1 MPRKVIVAGLV
12 SLTLLAHTTATA
24 EASHTDVAGHW
35 RLDEG
40 SGQSARDASGHGLH
54 GRLGNSPAADSA
66 DPFWTRGRVGPSAL
80 DFRAGARSVFVADS
94 SLLEPDHVTAE
105 AWVKR
110 SGSPGQFAYV
120 LAKGAQSCLAA
131 SYAIYSGFDGGV
143 TFYTFDGSSYSLA
156 SGAGTGVCDGAWHHV
171 AGTFDGSVMRFYLDG
186 VEVGPSTAAGP
197 IAYPLPS
204 NEAFY
209 IGNFRGTCDKPFTG
223 AIDDVRV
230 WSRALGPDEILEHA
244 NEPPSTGSPDD
255 GGTPGGPGGQKPG
268 ARTGSIVERVSC
280 ARQVS
285 FRRIA
290 RRGLRV
296 SVNVSRPGRVQAFVL
311 LRGKRIGRSPAVVAR
326 KRGNVVVL
334 VRLQRAKVRR
344 ELRRHGR
351 LRLSCRAAGTGQ
363 RAVAAKRRLLLRP

>member
-1 MPRKVIVAGLV
+1 
-12 SLTLLAHTTATA
+12 
-24 EASHTDVAGHW
+24 
-35 RLDEG
+35 
-40 SGQSARDASGHGLH
+40 
-54 GRLGNSPAADSA
+54 
-66 DPFWTRGRVGPSAL
+66 
-80 DFRAGARSVFVADS
+80 VFVADS
-94 SLLEPDHVTAE
+94 PLLESAHVTAE

-110 SGSPGQFAYV
+110 SGTPGQFAYV

-131 SYAIYSGFDGGV
+131 SYAIYSGVDGGI

-156 SGAGTGVCDGAWHHV
+156 SGAGTAVWDGAWHHV

-186 VEVGPSTAAGP
+186 AEVGPSTAAGP

-209 IGNFRGTCDKPFTG
+209 IGNFRGSCDKPFTG
-223 AIDDVRV
+223 AIDDVRI
-230 WSRALGPDEILEHA
+230 WSRALEPDEILEHA
-244 NEPPSTGSPDD
+244 NEPPSTGSPGKG
-255 GGTPGGPGGQKPG
+255 GGTPGGAGGQKPG
-268 ARTGSIVERVSC
+268 AGTGSVVERVSC

-296 SVNVSRPGRVQAFVL
+296 SVTVSRAGSVQAFML
-311 LRGKRIGRSPAVVAR
+311 LRGKRIGRSPAVQAR

-363 RAVAAKRRLLLRP
+363 RAVVAKRRLLLRP